1 MVSVSACCIA
11 LADGRE
17 GGRQVDA
24 ECGLGTDER
33 RVKPVEC
40 VGEDGSG
47 FGIAE
52 AS

>member
-1 MVSVSACCIA
+1 MSACFVA

-24 ECGLGTDER
+24 ECRLGTDER
-33 RVKPVEC
+33 RVKPVEY

-47 FGIAE
+47 FGITE
-52 AS
+52 AG